1 LDDLIT
7 IEFGICS
14 LINQEHIIN
23 LIPIDQSVRDSLL
36 MMHVEFYNTY
46 FRIADDPRLFEPSE
60 KYAQTEKLFIPLT
73 SYDSLTEFDN
83 LHKRSNIPVSDVNL
97 NVIARNIVY
106 YFAVFHYTGGRKQ
119 VGIKRPSQFKGLL
132 SRRNHLIRLVDDTLH
147 IIPDDV
153 FKLDNDFDF
162 VINDDTIDIL
172 HPTGFIFLADIEE
185 AILSSAATSTQ
196 QLANR
201 IAFINFESIS
211 TFVSTSKTAA
221 KLIASI
227 RSRDDLELTDM
238 QKVITKC
245 NDLGVLITE
254 LENLIIPEENHI
266 IPFLQILDRRQYDV
280 DLTDNNPE
288 IYIASS
294 RTKVN

>member
-1 LDDLIT
+1 LEDLIT

-36 MMHVEFYNTY
+36 MMHVEFYNAY
-46 FRIADDPRLFEPSE
+46 FKIADDPRLFEPSE

-73 SYDSLTEFDN
+73 SYDSLAEFDN
-83 LHKRSNIPVSDVNL
+83 LHKRSNIPVSDINL
-97 NVIARNIVY
+97 NEIASSIVY
-106 YFAVFHYTGGRKQ
+106 YFAVFHYKGGRKQ
-119 VGIKRPSQFKGLL
+119 IGIKRPSQFKGLL
-132 SRRNHLIRLVDDTLH
+132 SKKSHLIRFVDDTLQ
-147 IIPDDV
+147 IIPDEV

-162 VINDDTIDIL
+162 IINADEIDIL

-196 QLANR
+196 QLAHR

-211 TFVSTSKTAA
+211 SFVGTSKTAA

-238 QKVITKC
+238 QKVINKC
-245 NDLGVLITE
+245 ADLGVLIIAE
-254 LENLIIPEENHI
+254 NNLIGPEEKHI
-266 IPFLQILDRRQYDV
+266 IQFLQILDRRQYDV
-280 DLTDNNPE
+280 DLTERNPE
-288 IYIASS
+288 IYVASS